1 VVDLAVPARSQ
12 TADVFRI
19 ARDMGWTSWRPCSKD
34 CCRAGFLRNVAGK
47 VYEQRLRS
55 SRPDVLARTGSSRNQ
70 TPQENN
76 TSHDQIHDQPTTN
89 LANSAG
95 LWARWVDQHST
106 SQDPPEVTKKS
117 KDVGQVQS
125 RNLQQRYSPSVTVSL
140 FPPQY
145 ARPLAPTP
153 SMSY

>member
-1 VVDLAVPARSQ
+1 MVDLAAPTRSQ
-12 TADVFRI
+12 TTDVFRI

-47 VYEQRLRS
+47 VYEQRLRP
-55 SRPDVLARTGSSRNQ
+55 SRPDMLPRTASSRDQ
-70 TPQENN
+70 APQENIIR
-76 TSHDQIHDQPTTN
+76 DQIRDQPTTN
-89 LANSAG
+89 LANSAS

-106 SQDPPEVTKKS
+106 SQDPPEIAKKS
-117 KDVGQVQS
+117 KDVSQVQS
-125 RNLQQRYSPSVTVSL
+125 RYAQQRYSAGISVSL

-145 ARPLAPTP
+145 ARPMTPTP

>member
-1 VVDLAVPARSQ
+1 MVDLAVPARSQ
-12 TADVFRI
+12 TTDVFKI

-55 SRPDVLARTGSSRNQ
+55 NRPDSLARTASSQNQ
-70 TPQENN
+70 SPQKNV
-76 TSHDQIHDQPTTN
+76 TLRDQPHDQPTTN
-89 LANSAG
+89 LASSAG

-106 SQDPPEVTKKS
+106 SQEPPEVSKKS
-117 KDVGQVQS
+117 KDVSQGQS
-125 RNLQQRYSPSVTVSL
+125 RYAQQRYSAGFSVSL

-145 ARPLAPTP
+145 ARPLTPTP
-153 SMSY
+153 SMDY